1 MVILEKELLREY
13 AVPAA
18 QNAVEPLSHIDLFNA
33 VEEIA
38 LDKGFDLLSIKLDK
52 IEHLSLEG
60 NNIKVAKK
68 SLYSFSHRGIK
79 DEVGNLTLV
88 AAVDYNPRTTNG
100 KNEGDQ
106 PKTSVNTRIQCGI
119 GYNVTLCSNGMFMG
133 RLLSKSE
140 NSIKMSL
147 EDVKSKIG
155 MLFFQ
160 NGKVRELD
168 AMLALFQDTR
178 KVLQETMI
186 LNVDEFAGRMTQN
199 IINNPKLGID
209 LNLLTNAKN
218 GFFVNRE
225 KDEFFPIVGNV
236 CSKWDYL
243 QVLTNKP
250 LKNTNDISMVL
261 EDHSNV
267 LDYILAN

>member
-1 MVILEKELLREY
+1 
-13 AVPAA
+13 
-18 QNAVEPLSHIDLFNA
+18 
-33 VEEIA
+33 
-38 LDKGFDLLSIKLDK
+38 
-52 IEHLSLEG
+52 
-60 NNIKVAKK
+60 
-68 SLYSFSHRGIK
+68 
-79 DEVGNLTLV
+79 
-88 AAVDYNPRTTNG
+88 
-100 KNEGDQ
+100 
-106 PKTSVNTRIQCGI
+106 
-119 GYNVTLCSNGMFMG
+119 
-133 RLLSKSE
+133 
-140 NSIKMSL
+140 
-147 EDVKSKIG
+147 